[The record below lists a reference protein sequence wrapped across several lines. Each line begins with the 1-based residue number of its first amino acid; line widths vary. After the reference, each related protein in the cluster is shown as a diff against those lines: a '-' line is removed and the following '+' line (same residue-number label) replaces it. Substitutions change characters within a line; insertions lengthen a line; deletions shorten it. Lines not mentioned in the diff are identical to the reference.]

1 MQALHQNIDSIEK
14 RRSNE
19 LESQRKTDLGDIS
32 GRVDKNATVLTY
44 LENQEHSSRQNA
56 QLHSDL
62 IVQETSNTG
71 KADSNRQLL
80 LINTAGNSEH
90 SRATTSKHHMRRQ
103 ATK

>member
-44 LENQEHSSRQNA
+44 LEN
-56 QLHSDL
+56 
-62 IVQETSNTG
+62 
-71 KADSNRQLL
+71 
-80 LINTAGNSEH
+80 
-90 SRATTSKHHMRRQ
+90 
-103 ATK
+103 